1 MLPVLRSRHQ
11 ADILALLL
19 LHPDQEYT
27 ISELVDRLSI
37 PQSTVSDEVRR
48 LSGAGILADRM
59 VGRAHLVR
67 ANPDSRL
74 VPALTELVTLTYG
87 PHVVI
92 GEEFANMDNVE
103 RVIIF
108 GSWAARYHG
117 VRGRP
122 PNDIDVLV
130 VGAPARIAMY
140 SAAERAEARLG
151 WRVNPV
157 ICPAAEW
164 AEPSQPFIM
173 EIKAR
178 PFLTVIDHIRDGEE
192 LSQ

>member
-37 PQSTVSDEVRR
+37 SQSTVSDEVRR
-48 LSGAGILADRM
+48 LSEAGILTDRM
-59 VGRAHLVR
+59 VGRARLVH
-67 ANPDSRL
+67 ANLDSRL

-92 GEEFANMDNVE
+92 GEEFADLEDVE
-103 RVIIF
+103 RVVIF
-108 GSWAARYHG
+108 GSWAARSHG

-140 SAAERAEARLG
+140 SAAERAETRLG

-157 ICPAAEW
+157 VCPPEEW
-164 AEPSQPFIM
+164 TEPNQPFIR

-178 PFLTVIDHIRDGEE
+178 PFLTVVDRSRDAKE
-192 LSQ
+192 LS